1 MDAILQNKI
10 SVLIVD
16 DNKEVTNELSSY
28 INTQRD
34 MKVAAVAYNG
44 AEAVKFIQETSP
56 TVVILD
62 IVMPVLDGVGVLM
75 KLDKMFLE
83 KVPKIILLSG
93 LQRGMEMAADVVM
106 NLNISCS
113 LLKPQSPQAVCEA
126 IRDIISQDLK
136 KPDLEQA
143 VTQVL
148 IEFGV
153 PAHIQGYHYCR
164 NAIIM
169 IIKDFDLSHNITTEL
184 YPQIAAISNTTPYRV
199 ERSIRH
205 AIEVAWKRG
214 NSEFMNQYFGQT
226 NCRPTNAEFLSMTA
240 EKIRLELK

>member
-75 KLDKMFLE
+75 KLDKLF
-83 KVPKIILLSG
+83 
-93 LQRGMEMAADVVM
+93 
-106 NLNISCS
+106 CS
-113 LLKPQSPQAVCEA
+113 PVYSAE
-126 IRDIISQDLK
+126 
-136 KPDLEQA
+136 
-143 VTQVL
+143 
-148 IEFGV
+148 
-153 PAHIQGYHYCR
+153 
-164 NAIIM
+164 
-169 IIKDFDLSHNITTEL
+169 
-184 YPQIAAISNTTPYRV
+184 
-199 ERSIRH
+199 
-205 AIEVAWKRG
+205 WKW
-214 NSEFMNQYFGQT
+214 QQT
-226 NCRPTNAEFLSMTA
+226 
-240 EKIRLELK
+240 